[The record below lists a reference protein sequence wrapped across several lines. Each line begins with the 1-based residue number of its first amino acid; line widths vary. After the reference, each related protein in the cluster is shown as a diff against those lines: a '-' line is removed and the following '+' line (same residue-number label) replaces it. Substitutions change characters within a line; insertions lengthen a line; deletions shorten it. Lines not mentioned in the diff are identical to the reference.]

1 MNFKFLILAL
11 VSLALFR
18 LLYLVRKE
26 RVTLLPTLFWGV
38 LWGVIGFFTIF
49 TRLADT
55 LMNSLMMENR
65 MEFILIGGLLLL
77 YVIVYNFSLALK
89 QIEQKLSKL
98 VQAMALLEYELEGE
112 RSGKQSQEAAV
123 PSKP

>member
-1 MNFKFLILAL
+1 MNFKYLILAL
-11 VSLALFR
+11 VSLTLFR
-18 LLYLVRKE
+18 LLYLLRKE

-49 TRLADT
+49 TRWADT

-112 RSGKQSQEAAV
+112 RSGKQPQEAAV
-123 PSKP
+123 PLKP